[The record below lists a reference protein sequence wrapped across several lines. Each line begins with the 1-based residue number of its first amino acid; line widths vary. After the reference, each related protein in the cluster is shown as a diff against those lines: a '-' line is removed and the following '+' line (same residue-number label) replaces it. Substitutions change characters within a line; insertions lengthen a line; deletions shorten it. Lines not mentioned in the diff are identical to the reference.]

1 MKKTIIMATILLLT
15 MAVLFSAGEFEDTD
29 YNWDKD
35 RYISITVDG
44 EVDSV
49 ETVKSNVIR
58 LDKYRDL
65 NSIVKP
71 ILAHY
76 EATAQ
81 DTSSDSI
88 KVSLYLY
95 GSYDNSDYFV
105 WDTLA
110 TISTTNTQSI
120 TEVELDLNDKWYPYA
135 KIYATGN
142 SNNRQNISVK
152 VILNYFMKK
161 YKW

>member
-1 MKKTIIMATILLLT
+1 MKKIMIMITMLLMATA
-15 MAVLFSAGEFEDTD
+15 MLFGAGDFDDID
-29 YNWDKD
+29 YGFKKD
-35 RYISITVDG
+35 NYVSITADG

-49 ETVKSNVIR
+49 ETVTSDVIL

-76 EATAQ
+76 EATAT
-81 DTSSDSI
+81 DTTTDSI

-110 TISTTNTQSI
+110 TISTTNEQSV

-142 SNNRQNISVK
+142 ANNRQNIDVK
-152 VILNYFMKK
+152 VILNYFIKK
-161 YKW
+161 FAW